1 MKKKSKISIRNKNT
15 NKNKN
20 VINIHIGDKHKKS
33 RKRHY
38 KKSSSSHGHPI
49 TYIQPSVQVT
59 NRLPY
64 DTTPYSSGYMPPS
77 MQPITPMFSSQE
89 PITAP
94 VFTSQQPTTTPIAT
108 APEPEPVKLKTT
120 PVKAEPIKTIGSYS
134 PPKIKSESKP
144 PKLGITQEMITK
156 GLSSLKKTPSKVKE
170 DLEIQDPYKEKH
182 EFQDANPMHEVA
194 LSKTEGKELPEMPSR
209 NWLKLIDPK
218 NMKKLR
224 QLNLI
229 RKKEQLDND
238 RKYGEVKS
246 HQEHIQHYHDIFNKK
261 PSAKDSGDV
270 GAEVFAPKL
279 LEKTK
284 ELRAL
289 DKMIRDE
296 KHVLESP
303 AMTRQ
308 ATKSEHLVDKA
319 IEEGKVRVRK
329 PKRTKT

>member
-1 MKKKSKISIRNKNT
+1 MKKKNKISIRNKNT

-64 DTTPYSSGYMPPS
+64 DTTPYSTGYMPPS
-77 MQPITPMFSSQE
+77 MQPIAPIFSSQE

-94 VFTSQQPTTTPIAT
+94 VFSSQQPTTTPIAT
-108 APEPEPVKLKTT
+108 APEPEPVKLKAT
-120 PVKAEPIKTIGSYS
+120 PVKVEPIKAIGSYS

-156 GLSSLKKTPSKVKE
+156 GLSSLKKTPSKVKQ

-182 EFQDANPMHEVA
+182 EFKETNPLNETRLG
-194 LSKTEGKELPEMPSR
+194 LSDSDDEPRKTPNS
-209 NWLKLIDPK
+209 WKLLSDFARRI
-218 NMKKLR
+218 KKKDDY
-224 QLNLI
+224 
-229 RKKEQLDND
+229 KKA
-238 RKYGEVKS
+238 
-246 HQEHIQHYHDIFNKK
+246 KK
-261 PSAKDSGDV
+261 MQYNETYNEKQKQKDSGDV

-284 ELRAL
+284 ELVAL

-296 KHVLESP
+296 KHVLGSP